1 MFCLDRL
8 DEQEMLQELI
18 TAVHAWEVHVSG
30 IIEPAIV
37 LRDNSTPVDV
47 CSLRRVV
54 KVKTNLY

>member
-8 DEQEMLQELI
+8 EEQEMLQELI

-30 IIEPAIV
+30 IVERAIV
-37 LRDNSTPVDV
+37 LHDNSTPVDV
-47 CSLRRVV
+47 CSLRRVL